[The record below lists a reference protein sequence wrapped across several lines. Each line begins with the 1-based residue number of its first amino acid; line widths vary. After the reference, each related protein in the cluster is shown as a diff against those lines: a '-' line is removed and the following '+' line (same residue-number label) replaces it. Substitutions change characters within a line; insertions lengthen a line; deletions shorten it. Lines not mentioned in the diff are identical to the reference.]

1 MYEPN
6 PQRIPR
12 LRQILTGEKKKK
24 KKKKRAIKKNHLGE
38 VLLCRNC
45 GKGSNCPAGLIP
57 GWKLSHALGAAKKK
71 KKKKK
76 KNQKP
81 KTTHHFGSMNKWP

>member
-24 KKKKRAIKKNHLGE
+24 KKRVDLNPL
-38 VLLCRNC
+38 
-45 GKGSNCPAGLIP
+45 
-57 GWKLSHALGAAKKK
+57 
-71 KKKKK
+71 
-76 KNQKP
+76 NQL
-81 KTTHHFGSMNKWP
+81 